1 MKRMQRDPFTLMT
14 FHRVLI
20 GSATAACIFFGIWQI
35 LHIDDGRG
43 GSIAF
48 GVVSWLVAGGL
59 IVYLWRI
66 RNKQL

>member
-1 MKRMQRDPFTLMT
+1 MKRMRRDPFTLMT

-20 GSATAACIFFGIWQI
+20 GSATAACIFFGVWQI
-35 LHIDDGRG
+35 IHAEDDRG

-48 GVVSWLVAGGL
+48 AILSWLVASAL

-66 RNKQL
+66 RKKTL